1 MDTIKQDRRFNRS
14 NTKQEALTN
23 LLDYAKIYGGF
34 AHAIIIHRGEVIAR
48 SNHTDQSNRMKD
60 IALILEK
67 SAGYL
72 AKAAAFPDIQTM
84 VAQTSRGDSVGCY
97 FFKPATGDPC
107 AIVVLSKTRI
117 PPSADKIFAR
127 TAGGYERILRTT
139 TAS

>member
-1 MDTIKQDRRFNRS
+1 MDAIKQDRRFNRS
-14 NTKQEALTN
+14 DTRQESLTN
-23 LLDYAKIYGGF
+23 LLNYSKIYGGF
-34 AHAIIIHRGEVIAR
+34 DHAIIIHRGDVVAK
-48 SNHTDQSNRMKD
+48 SNQADQFTRMKD

-72 AKAAAFPDIQTM
+72 SKAAAYPDIQTM

-97 FFKPATGDPC
+97 FFKSVSGAPC

-127 TAGGYERILRTT
+127 TATGYERIMRTT
-139 TAS
+139 ST